1 MASHWSSIRNARKRG
16 GLIFAAA
23 VLAVASLVTAATTM
37 RVTAAESPLIVSLV
51 PSFTEDLFAIG
62 AGGQVVGVSQYS
74 DVPLA
79 ATKLP
84 IVASSGTIA
93 SERIVRLHP
102 DVVVGI
108 PAQASQVADLQRAGV
123 HVVLLRDDN
132 FEDIFRDLEALG
144 KLSGHERDANAL
156 ERRLRARTTA
166 LLATVPRGNRPRCF
180 VVLDTAPIFTVGN
193 RSFIATLI
201 RLAGGRNAA
210 GDLGTAYARYSAEAL
225 LALQPDVI
233 ITDPSTHVSAV
244 LDRSPWRELR
254 AVREG
259 RLYVLADSGILERP
273 GPRYN
278 DGLAWL
284 IAKLHPNGR

>member
-1 MASHWSSIRNARKRG
+1 VSAALRCAVWAAFFVALTLDSAQARAPR
-16 GLIFAAA
+16 I
-23 VLAVASLVTAATTM
+23 
-37 RVTAAESPLIVSLV
+37 ISLV
-51 PSFTEDLFAIG
+51 PSLTEDLFAIG

-108 PAQASQVADLQRAGV
+108 PAQTSQVADLRRAGL
-123 HVVLLRDDN
+123 HVVLLRDDD

-144 KLSGHERDANAL
+144 KISGHERDANAL
-156 ERRLRARTTA
+156 ERRLRARTA
-166 LLATVPRGNRPRCF
+166 VLLATVPPGSRPSCF
-180 VVLDTAPIFTVGN
+180 VVLDVAPIFTVGD

-210 GDLGTAYARYSAEAL
+210 GDLGTAYSRYSAEAL

-233 ITDPSTHVSAV
+233 ITDPSTHVSTV
-244 LDRSPWRELR
+244 LNRSPWRELR

-259 RLYVLADSGILERP
+259 RLYVLDDSGILERP